1 MARKASPDR
10 PARDLPGRPGRRL
23 SPDETREAAE
33 NLAALFR
40 LLDAWD
46 RARVAGGANSVGE
59 QKE

>member
-1 MARKASPDR
+1 MARKASPNR

-23 SPDETREAAE
+23 SPDESREAAE
-33 NLAALFR
+33 NLAAFFR

-46 RARVAGGANSVGE
+46 RARAAGGAYGVRE